1 MAVLKRPQAAW
12 LLALWGFG
20 KIFQKRRAQNA
31 TPVSVLFKNR
41 YGSGIQLSWQV
52 GGSHTIKV

>member
-20 KIFQKRRAQNA
+20 KIFQKRRAQNT
-31 TPVSVLFKNR
+31 TPVSIFFKNR
-41 YGSGIQLSWQV
+41 CGSGIQLSRQV
-52 GGSHTIKV
+52 GGSHAIKV